1 MAQPIKV
8 KNIKLNPIN
17 NNIMLSKDS
26 LLISEAYLSAI
37 QKSPNYPADPATEDI
52 ARVNPEVTDR
62 ENVEQPASMT
72 VAVAG
77 PEAMGA
83 MDQGSG
89 CGCGSSDQTHEESE
103 EHWMV
108 RSNLFSLYSNAKKI
122 HNLAQMGLDL
132 EPWAQQKIAVCADNL
147 EAVMKY
153 VAYEAAEKGLNA

>member
-1 MAQPIKV
+1 
-8 KNIKLNPIN
+8 
-17 NNIMLSKDS
+17 MLSKDS

-37 QKSPNYPADPATEDI
+37 QKIKNVPTDPATEDI
-52 ARVNPEVTDR
+52 ARVNPDVTDR
-62 ENVEQPASMT
+62 ENVERQAT
-72 VAVAG
+72 VVSVPAG

-89 CGCGSSDQTHEESE
+89 CGCGGSDQAHEESE

-108 RSNLFSLYSNAKKI
+108 RSNLFSLYSNAKKV

-153 VAYEAAEKGLNA
+153 VAYEAAEKGIQG

>member
-1 MAQPIKV
+1 MI
-8 KNIKLNPIN
+8 
-17 NNIMLSKDS
+17 SKDAD
-26 LLISEAYLSAI
+26 LISEAYLSAV
-37 QKSPNYPADPATEDI
+37 QKNHNFAPDPAMNSVVE
-52 ARVNPEVTDR
+52 VNPELTDR
-62 ENVEQPASMT
+62 ENVESPVAMT
-72 VAVAG
+72 VSVPAG

-89 CGCGSSDQTHEESE
+89 CGCAGSDQAHEESE

-132 EPWAQQKIAVCADNL
+132 EPWAQQKVAVCADNL

-153 VAYEAAEKGLNA
+153 VAYEAAEKGLNC

>member
-1 MAQPIKV
+1 MI
-8 KNIKLNPIN
+8 
-17 NNIMLSKDS
+17 SKDAD
-26 LLISEAYLSAI
+26 LIAEAYLSAL
-37 QKSPNYPADPATEDI
+37 QKIHNAPTDPGTESV
-52 ARVNPEVTDR
+52 AEVNPEMTDI
-62 ENVEQPASMT
+62 ENTEKPTVVT
-72 VAVAG
+72 VAAG

-89 CGCGSSDQTHEESE
+89 CGCGGSDMAHEESE

-132 EPWAQQKIAVCADNL
+132 EPWAQQKVAVCADNL

-153 VAYEAAEKGLNA
+153 VAYEAAEKGLSC

>member
-1 MAQPIKV
+1 MI
-8 KNIKLNPIN
+8 
-17 NNIMLSKDS
+17 SKDAD
-26 LLISEAYLSAI
+26 LLAEAYLSAI
-37 QKSPNYPADPATEDI
+37 QKSPNYSPDPAMDSVAE
-52 ARVNPEVTDR
+52 VNPEVTDR
-62 ENVEQPASMT
+62 ENVESP
-72 VAVAG
+72 VAMNVSVPAG

-89 CGCGSSDQTHEESE
+89 CGCGGSDATHEESE

-122 HNLAQMGLDL
+122 HNLMQMGLDP
-132 EPWAQQKIAVCADNL
+132 EPWAQQKLAVAADQV

>member
-1 MAQPIKV
+1 MI
-8 KNIKLNPIN
+8 
-17 NNIMLSKDS
+17 SKDVD
-26 LLISEAYLSAI
+26 LIAEAYLSAM
-37 QKSPNYPADPATEDI
+37 QKNHNFAPDPAMDSVAE
-52 ARVNPEVTDR
+52 ANPELTDR
-62 ENVEQPASMT
+62 ENVESPVAMT
-72 VAVAG
+72 VSGPAG

-89 CGCGSSDQTHEESE
+89 YESSMSDQAHEESE

-132 EPWAQQKIAVCADNL
+132 EPWAQQKVAVCADNL

-153 VAYEAAEKGLNA
+153 VAYEAAEKGLSC